1 MKKISMIILLSTSF
15 LYGGFFDAVKEYL
28 PKETTSNT
36 TANTTND
43 TTNTLLNS
51 ITGSTDLS
59 ATQATG
65 TVATLM
71 QYAKSN
77 MTESEYSTVT
87 KDVPVLNKM
96 ENSGTSSMLSSLT
109 NSMMSSDMVKSSLKT
124 MGVDPSL
131 VQTIIPIIVNYAKQ
145 YGSEESG
152 SILSKSL
159 SGLLK

>member
-1 MKKISMIILLSTSF
+1 
-15 LYGGFFDAVKEYL
+15 
-28 PKETTSNT
+28 
-36 TANTTND
+36 
-43 TTNTLLNS
+43 
-51 ITGSTDLS
+51 
-59 ATQATG
+59 
-65 TVATLM
+65 
-71 QYAKSN
+71 
-77 MTESEYSTVT
+77 MTENEYSTVT
-87 KDVPVLNKM
+87 KDVPVLNSM

-109 NSMMSSDMVKSSLKT
+109 NSVMSSDMVKSSLKT